1 MDGKMWM
8 EDGHLWYKPEE
19 EGPPLIVPLIRDRHA
34 IVKAVHATLAAPSG
48 EQLYALLRSRYWWK
62 GIYKDCLKRARLAV
76 VS

>member
-8 EDGHLWYKPEE
+8 EDGRLWYKPEE
-19 EGPPLIVPLIRDRHA
+19 EGPPLIVPPIRDQRA

-48 EQLYALLRSRYWWK
+48 ARLYALLRSWYWWK
-62 GIYKDCLKRARLAV
+62 GKYKDCLKRARLAV